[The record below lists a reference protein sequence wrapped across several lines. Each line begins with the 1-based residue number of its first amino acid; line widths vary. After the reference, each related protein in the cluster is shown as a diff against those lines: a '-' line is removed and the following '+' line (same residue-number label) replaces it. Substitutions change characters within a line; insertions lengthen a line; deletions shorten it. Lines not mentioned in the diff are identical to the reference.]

1 MTRRNG
7 RTPPTNR
14 RSASP
19 AAPDDRLAVIEQIIT
34 GQRRD
39 FDSLA
44 NVMYLRDVQIKAL
57 QDTATPLPGCIEDV
71 RDLKERLAY
80 YETNIPLVRSARLAL
95 EKKRK
100 RDAVKAAREEAQ
112 RAAAA
117 AAPAEPIVST
127 KPGRWRRS

>member
-1 MTRRNG
+1 
-7 RTPPTNR
+7 
-14 RSASP
+14 
-19 AAPDDRLAVIEQIIT
+19 VIEQIIT